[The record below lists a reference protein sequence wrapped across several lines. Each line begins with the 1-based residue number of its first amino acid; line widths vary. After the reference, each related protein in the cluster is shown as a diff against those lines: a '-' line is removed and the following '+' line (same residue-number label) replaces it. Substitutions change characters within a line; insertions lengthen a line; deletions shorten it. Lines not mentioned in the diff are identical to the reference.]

1 MCSTAAATASW
12 SWWRYLRI
20 SGYSLKGV
28 RLNLSDNSDAAQHRL
43 IEDVLASIPE
53 AVAVVRDYRVLYIN
67 AAFTRIFGYAPEEL
81 LGGNLQDFI
90 VPQTRRKEST
100 LVNKDVD
107 QFGFVS
113 LDTVRKN
120 KDGGLLDVA
129 LVAGPMMVNGNK
141 AGYIHSYRDIGERK
155 RLEARLQHDALHD
168 ALTGLPNRALFLD
181 RLSQAFTRRSRGREQ
196 NCGVLFLD
204 LDRFKEINDT
214 LGHAAG
220 DALLVG
226 VAERLRGA
234 LRPQDTAAR
243 LGGDEFAILVE
254 NILSVS
260 GMEIV
265 ATRVLEAMGR
275 EFEVCGHTIHAG
287 ASIGVAIAGP
297 DHAVPELL
305 IRDADFAMYRAKQ
318 DGGGRFEIF
327 DKQLKVHVANLQERE
342 RELRQVLEKRL
353 FEIWYQPIFR
363 LQTGKL
369 EGFDSVLCWRR
380 EDGSVASLSDL
391 LPLAEETGLS
401 IRLGRETLEAVC
413 RQLQVW
419 TEVLPG
425 SGLTLAVNLTLR
437 QFYLPDLIAH
447 VKRTLAASG
456 ADPVHLLIEVEESAL
471 SENPGAALAI
481 LERLLGCNVRL
492 AVDNFGSGLA
502 PLNHLVRLP
511 IDALKLDPRLTLT
524 ATQSGRQ
531 VALLESLIQLGLKL
545 GVQVVAQEIESRE
558 QLDALL
564 RLGCEL
570 GQGPLLSPALQ
581 PSLAQKLA
589 EQGCWKLPPRLNQ
602 NDEQ

>member
-1 MCSTAAATASW
+1 M
-12 SWWRYLRI
+12 
-20 SGYSLKGV
+20 
-28 RLNLSDNSDAAQHRL
+28 NLPDNSEIAQERL
-43 IEDVLASIPE
+43 TVEDVLASVPE
-53 AVAVVRDYRVLYIN
+53 AVAVVRDYRVLYVN
-67 AAFTRIFGYAPEEL
+67 AAFTRIFGFSAGEL
-81 LGGNLQDFI
+81 LGGDLQDFI
-90 VPQTRRKEST
+90 VPQTRRKESA

-107 QFGFVS
+107 RFGFVS

-120 KDGGLLDVA
+120 KDDGLVDVA
-129 LVAGPMMVNGNK
+129 LEAGPLMVNGSK
-141 AGYIHSYRDIGERK
+141 AGYVISYRDVGERK

-181 RLSQAFTRRSRGREQ
+181 RLSVAFTRRSRSRGL

-220 DALLVG
+220 DALLVA

-260 GMEIV
+260 GIEIV
-265 ATRVLEAMGR
+265 ASRVLEAMGR
-275 EFEVCGHTIHAG
+275 EFEVCGHTIHAS
-287 ASIGVAIAGP
+287 ASIGVAISGP

-318 DGGGRFEIF
+318 DGGGRFDIF
-327 DKQLKVHVANLQERE
+327 DKQLEVHVASLQENE
-342 RELRQVLEKRL
+342 RELRHVLEKHL

-363 LQTGKL
+363 LQTGQL
-369 EGFDSVLCWRR
+369 EGFESVLCWHR
-380 EDGSVASLSDL
+380 EDGSMARLSDL
-391 LPLAEETGLS
+391 LPMAEETGLS
-401 IRLGRETLEAVC
+401 INLGRETLEAVC
-413 RQLQVW
+413 RQLHEW
-419 TEVLPG
+419 TEVMPG
-425 SGLTLAVNLTLR
+425 ADLTLSVNLTQR

-456 ADPVHLLIEVEESAL
+456 ADPARLLFEVDESAL
-471 SENPGAALAI
+471 SDNPGAALAI
-481 LERLLGCNVRL
+481 FERLLGCNVRL

-502 PLNHLVRLP
+502 PLNHLVQLP
-511 IDALKLDPRLTLT
+511 IDVLKLDPRLTLA
-524 ATQSGRQ
+524 ATHTGRQ
-531 VALLESLIQLGLKL
+531 VAVLESLIQLGLKL
-545 GVQVVAQEIESRE
+545 GVQVVAQGIKSRE
-558 QLDALL
+558 QLDVLL
-564 RLGCEL
+564 RMGCEM

-589 EQGCWKLPPRLNQ
+589 EQGCWKLPPEAGTGGPR
-602 NDEQ
+602 

>member
-1 MCSTAAATASW
+1 
-12 SWWRYLRI
+12 
-20 SGYSLKGV
+20 
-28 RLNLSDNSDAAQHRL
+28 LNLPDNSEIAQERL
-43 IEDVLASIPE
+43 TVEDVLASVPE
-53 AVAVVRDYRVLYIN
+53 AVAVVRDYRVLYVN
-67 AAFTRIFGYAPEEL
+67 AAFTRIFGFSAGEL
-81 LGGNLQDFI
+81 LGGDLQDFI
-90 VPQTRRKEST
+90 VPQTRRKESA

-107 QFGFVS
+107 RFGFVS

-120 KDGGLLDVA
+120 KDDGLVDVA
-129 LVAGPMMVNGNK
+129 LEAGPLMVNGSK
-141 AGYIHSYRDIGERK
+141 AGYVISYRDVGERK

-181 RLSQAFTRRSRGREQ
+181 RLSVAFTRRSRSRGL

-220 DALLVG
+220 DALLVA

-260 GMEIV
+260 GIEIV
-265 ATRVLEAMGR
+265 ASRVLEAMGR
-275 EFEVCGHTIHAG
+275 EFEVCGHTIHAS
-287 ASIGVAIAGP
+287 ASIGVAISGP

-318 DGGGRFEIF
+318 DGGGRFDIF
-327 DKQLKVHVANLQERE
+327 DKQLEVHVASLQENE
-342 RELRQVLEKRL
+342 RELRHVLEKHL

-363 LQTGKL
+363 LQTGQL
-369 EGFDSVLCWRR
+369 EGFESVLCWHR
-380 EDGSVASLSDL
+380 EDGSMARLSDL
-391 LPLAEETGLS
+391 LPMAEETGLS
-401 IRLGRETLEAVC
+401 INLGRETLEAVC
-413 RQLQVW
+413 RQLHEW
-419 TEVLPG
+419 TEVMPG
-425 SGLTLAVNLTLR
+425 ADLTLSVNLTQR

-456 ADPVHLLIEVEESAL
+456 ADPARLLFEVDESAL
-471 SENPGAALAI
+471 SDNPGAALAI
-481 LERLLGCNVRL
+481 FERLLGCNVRL

-502 PLNHLVRLP
+502 PLNHLVQLP
-511 IDALKLDPRLTLT
+511 IDVLKLDPRLTLA
-524 ATQSGRQ
+524 ATHTGRQ
-531 VALLESLIQLGLKL
+531 VAVLESLIQLGLKL
-545 GVQVVAQEIESRE
+545 GVQVVAQGIKSRE
-558 QLDALL
+558 QLDVLL
-564 RLGCEL
+564 RMGCEM

-589 EQGCWKLPPRLNQ
+589 EQGCWKLPPEAGTGGPR
-602 NDEQ
+602 

>member
-1 MCSTAAATASW
+1 M
-12 SWWRYLRI
+12 
-20 SGYSLKGV
+20 
-28 RLNLSDNSDAAQHRL
+28 NLPDHSDTDQQRL
-43 IEDVLASIPE
+43 IEAVLASIPE

-67 AAFTRIFGYAPEEL
+67 AAFTRIFGYAAEEL
-81 LGGNLQDFI
+81 LGGNLLDFI
-90 VPQTRRKEST
+90 VPQTRRKESA

-107 QFGFVS
+107 RFGFLS

-120 KDGGLLDVA
+120 KDGGLVDVA
-129 LVAGPMMVNGNK
+129 LEAGPLMVNGNK
-141 AGYIHSYRDIGERK
+141 AGYVLSYRDVGEQK

-181 RLSQAFTRRSRGREQ
+181 RLSQAFTRRSRGRGQ

-214 LGHAAG
+214 LGHVAG
-220 DALLVG
+220 DALLVA

-265 ATRVLEAMGR
+265 ATRVLEAMER
-275 EFEVCGHTIHAG
+275 EFEVCGHTIHAR

-318 DGGGRFEIF
+318 DGGGRFDIF
-327 DKQLKVHVANLQERE
+327 DKQLQVHVASLQERE
-342 RELRQVLEKRL
+342 WELRQVLEKRL

-369 EGFDSVLCWRR
+369 EGFESVLCWQR
-380 EDGSVASLSDL
+380 EDGSMSSLSDL

-401 IRLGRETLEAVC
+401 INLGRETLEAVC
-413 RQLQVW
+413 RQLHEW
-419 TEVLPG
+419 NEVLPG
-425 SGLTLAVNLTLR
+425 AGPTLAVNLTQR

-456 ADPVHLLIEVEESAL
+456 ADPARLLFEVDESAL

-481 LERLLGCNVRL
+481 FERLLGCNVRL

-511 IDALKLDPRLTLT
+511 IDVLKLDPRLSLA
-524 ATQSGRQ
+524 ATQTGRQ
-531 VALLESLIQLGLKL
+531 VAVLESLIQLGLRL
-545 GVQVVAQEIESRE
+545 GVQVVAQGIESRE

-570 GQGPLLSPALQ
+570 GQGSLLSPALQ

-589 EQGCWKLPPRLNQ
+589 EQGCWKLPPPA
-602 NDEQ
+602 

>member
-1 MCSTAAATASW
+1 M
-12 SWWRYLRI
+12 
-20 SGYSLKGV
+20 
-28 RLNLSDNSDAAQHRL
+28 NLPDNSDTGQQRL
-43 IEDVLASIPE
+43 IEAVLASIPE

-67 AAFTRIFGYAPEEL
+67 AAFTRIFGFSAEEI

-90 VPQTRRKEST
+90 VPQTRRKESA
-100 LVNKDVD
+100 LLNKDVD
-107 QFGFVS
+107 RFGFVS
-113 LDTVRKN
+113 HDTVRKN
-120 KDGGLLDVA
+120 KDDGLVDVA
-129 LVAGPMMVNGNK
+129 LEAGPLMVNGNK
-141 AGYIHSYRDIGERK
+141 AGYLISYRDVGEQK

-181 RLSQAFTRRSRGREQ
+181 RLSVAFTRRSRSRGQ

-220 DALLVG
+220 DALLVA
-226 VAERLRGA
+226 VAERLRGV

-260 GMEIV
+260 GIEIV
-265 ATRVLEAMGR
+265 ATRVLEAMER
-275 EFEVCGHTIHAG
+275 EFEVCGHTIHASV
-287 ASIGVAIAGP
+287 SIGVAIAGP

-318 DGGGRFEIF
+318 DGGGRFDIF
-327 DKQLKVHVANLQERE
+327 DKQLELHVANLQERE

-369 EGFDSVLCWRR
+369 EGFESVLCWQR
-380 EDGSVASLSDL
+380 EDGSMSRLRDL
-391 LPLAEETGLS
+391 LPMAEETGLS
-401 IRLGRETLEAVC
+401 INLGREMLEAVC
-413 RQLQVW
+413 RQLHDW

-425 SGLTLAVNLTLR
+425 AGLTLAVNLTQR

-456 ADPVHLLIEVEESAL
+456 ADPARLLFEVDEGAL

-481 LERLLGCNVRL
+481 FERLLGCNVRL

-511 IDALKLDPRLTLT
+511 IDVLKLDPRLTLA
-524 ATQSGRQ
+524 ATQAGRQ
-531 VALLESLIQLGLKL
+531 GAVLESLIQLGLRL
-545 GVQVVAQEIESRE
+545 GLQVVAQGIESRE

-570 GQGPLLSPALQ
+570 GQGSLLSPALQ

-589 EQGCWKLPPRLNQ
+589 EQGCWKLPPQ
-602 NDEQ
+602 A

>member
-1 MCSTAAATASW
+1 M
-12 SWWRYLRI
+12 
-20 SGYSLKGV
+20 
-28 RLNLSDNSDAAQHRL
+28 NLPDNSEIAQERL
-43 IEDVLASIPE
+43 TVEDVLASVPE
-53 AVAVVRDYRVLYIN
+53 AVAVVRDYRVLYVN
-67 AAFTRIFGYAPEEL
+67 AAFTRIFGFSAGEL
-81 LGGNLQDFI
+81 LGGDLQDFI
-90 VPQTRRKEST
+90 VPQTRRKESA

-107 QFGFVS
+107 RFGFVS

-120 KDGGLLDVA
+120 KDDGLVDVA
-129 LVAGPMMVNGNK
+129 LEAGPLMVNGSK
-141 AGYIHSYRDIGERK
+141 AGYVISYRDVGERK

-181 RLSQAFTRRSRGREQ
+181 RLSVAFTRRSRSRGL

-220 DALLVG
+220 DALLVA

-260 GMEIV
+260 GIEIV
-265 ATRVLEAMGR
+265 ASRVLEAMGR
-275 EFEVCGHTIHAG
+275 EFEVCGHTIHAS
-287 ASIGVAIAGP
+287 ASIGVAISGP

-318 DGGGRFEIF
+318 DGGARFDIF
-327 DKQLKVHVANLQERE
+327 DKQLEVHVASLQENE
-342 RELRQVLEKRL
+342 RELRHVLEKHL

-363 LQTGKL
+363 LQTGQL
-369 EGFDSVLCWRR
+369 EGFESVLCWHR
-380 EDGSVASLSDL
+380 EDGSMARLSDL
-391 LPLAEETGLS
+391 LPMAEETGLS
-401 IRLGRETLEAVC
+401 IDLGRETLEAVC
-413 RQLQVW
+413 KQLQTW
-419 TEVLPG
+419 TEVLPK
-425 SGLTLAVNLTLR
+425 SGFTLTVNLTQR

-456 ADPVHLLIEVEESAL
+456 ADPARLLFEVDESAL
-471 SENPGAALAI
+471 SDNPGAALAI
-481 LERLLGCNVRL
+481 FERLLGCNVRL

-502 PLNHLVRLP
+502 PLNHLVQLP
-511 IDALKLDPRLTLT
+511 IDVLKLDPRLTLA
-524 ATQSGRQ
+524 ATHTGRQ
-531 VALLESLIQLGLKL
+531 VAVLESLIQLGLKL
-545 GVQVVAQEIESRE
+545 GVQVVAQGIKSRE
-558 QLDALL
+558 QLDVLL
-564 RLGCEL
+564 RMGCEM

-589 EQGCWKLPPRLNQ
+589 EQGCWKLPPEAGTGGPR
-602 NDEQ
+602 

>member
-1 MCSTAAATASW
+1 M
-12 SWWRYLRI
+12 
-20 SGYSLKGV
+20 
-28 RLNLSDNSDAAQHRL
+28 NLPDNSEIAQERL
-43 IEDVLASIPE
+43 TVEDILASVPE
-53 AVAVVRDYRVLYIN
+53 AVAVVRDYRVLYVN
-67 AAFTRIFGYAPEEL
+67 AAFTRIFGFSAGEL
-81 LGGNLQDFI
+81 LGGDLQDFI
-90 VPQTRRKEST
+90 VPQTRRKESA

-107 QFGFVS
+107 RFGFVS

-120 KDGGLLDVA
+120 KDDGLVDVA
-129 LVAGPMMVNGNK
+129 LEAGPLMVNGSK
-141 AGYIHSYRDIGERK
+141 AGYVISYRDVGERK

-181 RLSQAFTRRSRGREQ
+181 RLSVAFTRRSRSRGL

-220 DALLVG
+220 DALLVA
-226 VAERLRGA
+226 VAERLRGT

-260 GMEIV
+260 GIEIV
-265 ATRVLEAMGR
+265 ASRVLEAMGR
-275 EFEVCGHTIHAG
+275 EFEVCGHTIHAS

-318 DGGGRFEIF
+318 DGGGRFDIF
-327 DKQLKVHVANLQERE
+327 DKQLEVHVASLQENE
-342 RELRQVLEKRL
+342 RELRHVLEKHL

-363 LQTGKL
+363 LQTGQL
-369 EGFDSVLCWRR
+369 EGFESVLCWHR
-380 EDGSVASLSDL
+380 EDGSMARLSDL
-391 LPLAEETGLS
+391 LPMAEETGLS
-401 IRLGRETLEAVC
+401 INLGRETLEAVC
-413 RQLQVW
+413 RQLHEW
-419 TEVLPG
+419 TEVMPG
-425 SGLTLAVNLTLR
+425 ADLTLSVNLTQR

-456 ADPVHLLIEVEESAL
+456 ADPARLLFEVDESAL
-471 SENPGAALAI
+471 SDNPGAALAI
-481 LERLLGCNVRL
+481 FERLLGCNVRL

-502 PLNHLVRLP
+502 PLNHLVQLP
-511 IDALKLDPRLTLT
+511 IDVLKLDPRLTLA
-524 ATQSGRQ
+524 ATHTGRQ
-531 VALLESLIQLGLKL
+531 VAVLESLIQLGLKL
-545 GVQVVAQEIESRE
+545 GVQVVAQGIKSRE
-558 QLDALL
+558 QLDVLL
-564 RLGCEL
+564 RMGCEM

-589 EQGCWKLPPRLNQ
+589 EQGCWKLPPEAGTGGPR
-602 NDEQ
+602 

>member
-1 MCSTAAATASW
+1 M
-12 SWWRYLRI
+12 
-20 SGYSLKGV
+20 
-28 RLNLSDNSDAAQHRL
+28 NLPDNSEIAQERL
-43 IEDVLASIPE
+43 TVEDVLASVPE
-53 AVAVVRDYRVLYIN
+53 AVAVVRDYRVLYVN
-67 AAFTRIFGYAPEEL
+67 AAFTRIFGFSAGEL
-81 LGGNLQDFI
+81 LGGDLQDFI
-90 VPQTRRKEST
+90 VPQTRRKESA

-107 QFGFVS
+107 RFGFVS

-120 KDGGLLDVA
+120 KDDGLVDVA
-129 LVAGPMMVNGNK
+129 LEAGPLMVNGSK
-141 AGYIHSYRDIGERK
+141 AGYVISYRDVGERK

-181 RLSQAFTRRSRGREQ
+181 RLSVAFTRRSRSRGL

-220 DALLVG
+220 DALLVA

-260 GMEIV
+260 GIEIV
-265 ATRVLEAMGR
+265 ASRVLEAMGR
-275 EFEVCGHTIHAG
+275 EFEVCGHTIHAS

-318 DGGGRFEIF
+318 DGGGRFDIF
-327 DKQLKVHVANLQERE
+327 DKQLEVHVASLHENE
-342 RELRQVLEKRL
+342 RELRHVLEKHL

-363 LQTGKL
+363 LQTGQL
-369 EGFDSVLCWRR
+369 EGFESVLCWHR
-380 EDGSVASLSDL
+380 EDGSMARLSDL
-391 LPLAEETGLS
+391 LPMAEETGLS
-401 IRLGRETLEAVC
+401 INLGRETLEAVC
-413 RQLQVW
+413 RQLHEW
-419 TEVLPG
+419 TEVMPG
-425 SGLTLAVNLTLR
+425 AGLTLAVNLTQR

-456 ADPVHLLIEVEESAL
+456 ADPARLLFEVDESAL
-471 SENPGAALAI
+471 SDNPGAALAI
-481 LERLLGCNVRL
+481 FERLLGCNVRL

-502 PLNHLVRLP
+502 PLNHLVQLP
-511 IDALKLDPRLTLT
+511 IDVLKLDPRLTLA
-524 ATQSGRQ
+524 ATHTGRQ
-531 VALLESLIQLGLKL
+531 VAVLESLIQLGLKL
-545 GVQVVAQEIESRE
+545 GVQVVAQGIKSRE
-558 QLDALL
+558 QLDVLL
-564 RLGCEL
+564 RMGCEM

-589 EQGCWKLPPRLNQ
+589 EQGCWKLPPEAGTGGPR
-602 NDEQ
+602 

>member
-1 MCSTAAATASW
+1 M
-12 SWWRYLRI
+12 
-20 SGYSLKGV
+20 
-28 RLNLSDNSDAAQHRL
+28 
-43 IEDVLASIPE
+43 EDVLASIPE
-53 AVAVVRDYRVLYIN
+53 AVAVVCDDHVLYIN
-67 AAFTRIFGYAPEEL
+67 AAFTRIFGYTLNEL

-90 VPQTRRKEST
+90 VPETRRKESS
-100 LVNKDVD
+100 LVSADVD

-120 KDGGLLDVA
+120 KDGGLVDVA
-129 LVAGPMMVNGNK
+129 LEAGPLMVKGNK
-141 AGYIHSYRDIGERK
+141 AGYVLSYRDVGERK
-155 RLEARLQHDALHD
+155 RLEVRLQHDALHD

-181 RLSQAFTRRSRGREQ
+181 RLSLAFTRRSRSRGL

-214 LGHAAG
+214 LGHAVG
-220 DALLVG
+220 DALLVA

-265 ATRVLEAMGR
+265 ATRVLEAMAR
-275 EFEVCGHTIHAG
+275 EFEVCGHTLHAC

-297 DHAVPELL
+297 DHAVPEML

-318 DGGGRFEIF
+318 DGGGRFDIF
-327 DKQLKVHVANLQERE
+327 DKQLQLHVANLQERE
-342 RELRQVLEKRL
+342 RELRQVLEMRL

-369 EGFDSVLCWRR
+369 EGFESVLCWQR
-380 EDGSVASLSDL
+380 EDGSMSSLSDL

-401 IRLGRETLEAVC
+401 IGLGRETLEAVC
-413 RQLQVW
+413 KQLHDW
-419 TEVLPG
+419 TDILPD
-425 SGLTLAVNLTLR
+425 SGLTLTVNLTQR

-447 VKRTLAASG
+447 VKRMLAASG
-456 ADPVHLLIEVEESAL
+456 ANPARLLIEVEESAL
-471 SENPGAALAI
+471 SESPVAALAI

-511 IDALKLDPRLTLT
+511 IDVLKLDPGLTQS
-524 ATQSGRQ
+524 ATQTGRQ
-531 VALLESLIQLGLKL
+531 VAVLESLIQLGLKL
-545 GVQVVAQEIESRE
+545 GVQVVAQGIESRE

-564 RLGCEL
+564 RSGCEM
-570 GQGPLLSPALQ
+570 GQGPLLSPAL
-581 PSLAQKLA
+581 PSSLAQKLA
-589 EQGCWKLPPRLNQ
+589 EQGCWKLPPRAASR
-602 NDEQ
+602 

>member
-1 MCSTAAATASW
+1 M
-12 SWWRYLRI
+12 
-20 SGYSLKGV
+20 
-28 RLNLSDNSDAAQHRL
+28 NLPDNSEIAQERL
-43 IEDVLASIPE
+43 TVEDILASVPE
-53 AVAVVRDYRVLYIN
+53 AVAVVRDYRVLYVN
-67 AAFTRIFGYAPEEL
+67 AAFTRIFGFSAGEL
-81 LGGNLQDFI
+81 LGGDLQDFI
-90 VPQTRRKEST
+90 VPQTRRKESA

-107 QFGFVS
+107 RFGFVS

-120 KDGGLLDVA
+120 KDDGLVDVA
-129 LVAGPMMVNGNK
+129 LEAGPLMVNGSK
-141 AGYIHSYRDIGERK
+141 AGYVISYRDVGERK

-181 RLSQAFTRRSRGREQ
+181 RLSVAFTRRSRSRGL

-220 DALLVG
+220 DALLVA

-260 GMEIV
+260 GIEIV
-265 ATRVLEAMGR
+265 ASRVLEAMGR
-275 EFEVCGHTIHAG
+275 EFEVCGHTIHAS
-287 ASIGVAIAGP
+287 ASIGVAISGP

-318 DGGGRFEIF
+318 DGGGRFDIF
-327 DKQLKVHVANLQERE
+327 DKQLEVHVASLQENE
-342 RELRQVLEKRL
+342 RELRHVLEKHL

-363 LQTGKL
+363 LQTGQL
-369 EGFDSVLCWRR
+369 EGFESVLCWHR
-380 EDGSVASLSDL
+380 EDGSMARLSDL
-391 LPLAEETGLS
+391 LPMAEETGLS
-401 IRLGRETLEAVC
+401 INLGRETLEAVC
-413 RQLQVW
+413 RQLHEW
-419 TEVLPG
+419 TEVMPG
-425 SGLTLAVNLTLR
+425 ADLTLSVNLTQR

-456 ADPVHLLIEVEESAL
+456 ADPARLLFEVDESAL
-471 SENPGAALAI
+471 SDNPGAALAI
-481 LERLLGCNVRL
+481 FERLLGCNVRL

-502 PLNHLVRLP
+502 PLNHLVQLP
-511 IDALKLDPRLTLT
+511 IDVLKLDPRLTLA
-524 ATQSGRQ
+524 ATHTGRQ
-531 VALLESLIQLGLKL
+531 VAVLESLIQLGLKL
-545 GVQVVAQEIESRE
+545 GVQVVAQGIKSRE
-558 QLDALL
+558 QLDVLL
-564 RLGCEL
+564 RMGCEM

-589 EQGCWKLPPRLNQ
+589 EQGCWKLPPEAGTGGPR
-602 NDEQ
+602 